1 MPAQS
6 SRLGPEQ
13 LATLR
18 QLAADPLTPAT
29 VGRRARIV
37 LAAAGH
43 PMGTTA
49 DRPVSRAT
57 AARWMRRYE
66 AAGAAGLAD
75 RPRSGR
81 PPANRDAAVRTL
93 LVAPLLAPTV
103 GWTSRTI
110 AELTGHTQSAVARA
124 WTQAYT
130 RGATDLG
137 DHLPAAGLRL
147 VAVAVDAGNSI
158 LVLAG
163 GSQREPV
170 FSGSFMR
177 SPRRPPLQ
185 ALLAA
190 DLLASGRPA
199 TAPPAPDR
207 AGDVALVQAIRRRI
221 GANAPLCVLTRRPLA
236 HPDDGAAD
244 HGHVEVVIGD
254 ASAWQGLL
262 KDLVRRCTRS
272 PAPELLAAQHLVMEW
287 ARGGRSRFEWA
298 VPGTSGPG
306 RASPPARGRAA
317 PRATSQAL
325 ADDVLAV
332 LLDRITSGRLTGG
345 DRVTESFLARSVHA
359 SRSHVRD
366 ALRSLAS
373 SGLVDLE
380 PRRGAVIPTPH
391 VADVA
396 ETYAA
401 RRVLGALIV
410 RRAAHWAPGALIPV
424 ERALQDLVETGR
436 TGNAWATG
444 EADLRFQDTLAG
456 STGMRRI
463 PQMFYGLTAQLRL
476 FIAVMGLDY
485 TYSIPGMCHDDTT
498 LLDRIRARDETGA
511 ARVWHRKIDDAMAY
525 MTTQLSVSGAAPAGL
540 RPIRRS
546 SPGSLTGMLAP

>member
-1 MPAQS
+1 MPAPS

-13 LATLR
+13 VATLR
-18 QLAADPLTPAT
+18 QLTASPQTPAA
-29 VGRRARIV
+29 VARRARII

-43 PMGTTA
+43 PMWTTA
-49 DRPVSRAT
+49 DRPVSEAT

-66 AAGAAGLAD
+66 AAGVTGLAD
-75 RPRSGR
+75 LPRSGR
-81 PPANRDAAVRTL
+81 PPADRDAAMRTL

-110 AELTGHTQSAVARA
+110 GELTGHTQSAVARA
-124 WTQAYT
+124 WTQAYP

-137 DHLPAAGLRL
+137 DRLPAAGLRL
-147 VAVAVDAGNSI
+147 VAVAVDAGNSV

-163 GSQREPV
+163 GGQREPV

-190 DLLASGRPA
+190 DLLSSGGPA
-199 TAPPAPDR
+199 TVPRAPDR
-207 AGDVALVQAIRRRI
+207 AGDMALAQTVRRRV
-221 GANAPLCVLTRRPLA
+221 GASAPVYVLTRHPLA
-236 HPDDGAAD
+236 GPDDGAAG
-244 HGHVEVVIGD
+244 HGQVEVVVAE

-262 KDLVRRCTRS
+262 GDLVRRCTRS
-272 PAPELLAAQHLVMEW
+272 PALELLAAQHLVMQW
-287 ARGGRSRFEWA
+287 ARGDRTRFEWA
-298 VPGTSGPG
+298 VQGTGRPGGV
-306 RASPPARGRAA
+306 SPPALGRTA

-380 PRRGAVIPTPH
+380 PHRGGVIPTPH
-391 VADVA
+391 VADIV

-401 RRVLGALIV
+401 RRALGALVV
-410 RRAAHWAPGALIPV
+410 RRAAHWAPGALTAV
-424 ERALQDLVETGR
+424 ERALQDLIETGR

-444 EADLRFQDTLAG
+444 EADLHFQDTLAG

-498 LLDRIRARDETGA
+498 LLDRIRARDEAGA
-511 ARVWHRKIDDAMAY
+511 ARVWHRKIDDAVAY
-525 MTTQLSVSGAAPAGL
+525 MTTQLSVSSATL
-540 RPIRRS
+540 RSRS
-546 SPGSLTGMLAP
+546 RGGTAKGP

>member
-1 MPAQS
+1 M
-6 SRLGPEQ
+6 
-13 LATLR
+13 LR
-18 QLAADPLTPAT
+18 QLAVSPQTPAT
-29 VGRRARIV
+29 VARRARIV

-43 PMGTTA
+43 PVETTA
-49 DRPVSRAT
+49 ERPVSRAT

-66 AAGAAGLAD
+66 AGGAAGLAD
-75 RPRSGR
+75 LPRSGR
-81 PPANRDAAVRTL
+81 PPADRKAAVHAL

-110 AELTGHTQSAVARA
+110 AELTGHTQSAIARA
-124 WTQAYT
+124 WTQTYT
-130 RGATDLG
+130 RLATDLG
-137 DHLPAAGLRL
+137 DRLPAAGLRL
-147 VAVAVDAGNSI
+147 VAAAVGAGNSV

-163 GSQREPV
+163 GGPPEPV

-190 DLLASGRPA
+190 DLLASGGPA
-199 TAPPAPDR
+199 GPSAPDR
-207 AGDVALVQAIRRRI
+207 AEDVALVQTIRRRV
-221 GANAPLCVLTRRPLA
+221 GLNVPVYVLTRRPLA
-236 HPDDGAAD
+236 GPDNGAAG
-244 HGHVEVVIGD
+244 HGQTEVVVGD

-262 KDLVRRCTRS
+262 QDLVRRCTRS

-287 ARGGRSRFEWA
+287 ARGDRTRFEWA
-298 VPGTSGPG
+298 VPGTS
-306 RASPPARGRAA
+306 PPAGAPPPAADRTA

-332 LLDRITSGRLTGG
+332 MLDRITSGRLTGG
-345 DRVTESFLARSVHA
+345 DRVTESFLARSIHA

-380 PRRGAVIPTPH
+380 THRGAVIPTPD
-391 VADVA
+391 VADVT

-401 RRVLGALIV
+401 RRALGALIV
-410 RRAAHWAPGALIPV
+410 RRAAHWAPGALTPV
-424 ERALQDLVETGR
+424 ERALQDLIETGR
-436 TGNAWATG
+436 TGDAWATG
-444 EADLRFQDTLAG
+444 QADLHFQDILAG

-476 FIAVMGLDY
+476 FIALMGLDY

-498 LLDRIRARDETGA
+498 LLDRIRARDEAAA
-511 ARVWHRKIDDAMAY
+511 ARVWHRKIDDAVAY
-525 MTTQLSVSGAAPAGL
+525 MTTQLSISGAAPRPRPRGGVGRAAQYRLYGAGGPQL
-540 RPIRRS
+540 
-546 SPGSLTGMLAP
+546 PGHLLAGP

>member
-1 MPAQS
+1 MP
-6 SRLGPEQ
+6 SRSGRLRPDQ
-13 LATLR
+13 VATLR
-18 QLAADPLTPAT
+18 QLAVSPHAPAT
-29 VGRRARIV
+29 VARRARIV

-43 PMGTTA
+43 PVRTA
-49 DRPVSRAT
+49 ADQPASKAT
-57 AARWMRRYE
+57 AARWMRRFQT
-66 AAGAAGLAD
+66 AGSAGLAD

-81 PPANRDAAVRTL
+81 PPADRDAAVRTL
-93 LVAPLLAPTV
+93 LAAPLLAPAT
-103 GWTSRTI
+103 GWTSGTI

-137 DHLPAAGLRL
+137 DRLPVAGLRL
-147 VAVAVDAGNSI
+147 VAAAVDAANSV

-163 GSQREPV
+163 GGQREPV

-190 DLLASGRPA
+190 DLLAADGAAP
-199 TAPPAPDR
+199 APPSPDR
-207 AGDVALVQAIRRRI
+207 AGDVALVQAVLRRI
-221 GANAPLCVLTRRPLA
+221 GPNVPAYVLTRRPLA
-236 HPDDGAAD
+236 RPGGEAAG
-244 HGHVEVVIGD
+244 HGQAEIVIGE
-254 ASAWQGLL
+254 AFAWQGLL
-262 KDLVRRCTRS
+262 KELVRRCTRS
-272 PAPELLAAQHLVMEW
+272 PAPELLAAQHQVMEW
-287 ARGGRSRFEWA
+287 ARGDRTRFEWA
-298 VPGTSGPG
+298 VPATGRPG
-306 RASPPARGRAA
+306 RPPPPAAGRTASLAA
-317 PRATSQAL
+317 SQAL

-345 DRVTESFLARSVHA
+345 DRITESFLARSVHA
-359 SRSHVRD
+359 SRSQVRD

-391 VADVA
+391 VADVV

-401 RRVLGALIV
+401 RRALGALVV
-410 RRAAHWAPGALIPV
+410 RRAAHWAPGALTPV
-424 ERALQDLVETGR
+424 ERALQDLIETGR

-444 EADLRFQDTLAG
+444 QADLHFQDTLAH

-463 PQMFYGLTAQLRL
+463 PQMFYALTAQLRL

-498 LLDRIRARDETGA
+498 LLDRIRARDEAGA
-511 ARVWHRKIDDAMAY
+511 ARVWHRKIDDAVAY
-525 MTTQLSVSGAAPAGL
+525 MTTQLSVSGAAP
-540 RPIRRS
+540 RPRPRRGTAQGATS
-546 SPGSLTGMLAP
+546 

>member
-1 MPAQS
+1 MPASS

-13 LATLR
+13 VATLR
-18 QLAADPLTPAT
+18 QLAVSAQTPAT
-29 VGRRARIV
+29 VARRARIV

-49 DRPVSRAT
+49 GRPASKAT
-57 AARWMRRYE
+57 AARWICRYE

-81 PPANRDAAVRTL
+81 PPADRDAALRTL
-93 LVAPLLAPTV
+93 LTAPLLAPTA
-103 GWTSRTI
+103 GWTSGTI

-130 RGATDLG
+130 RGATGLG
-137 DHLPAAGLRL
+137 DRLPAAGLRL
-147 VAVAVDAGNSI
+147 VAAAAGAGNSV

-170 FSGSFMR
+170 FSGPFMR

-185 ALLAA
+185 ALAA
-190 DLLASGRPA
+190 DLLAAGGPA
-199 TAPPAPDR
+199 TTPPAPDR

-221 GANAPLCVLTRRPLA
+221 GANSPVYVLTRCPLA
-236 HPDDGAAD
+236 GPDDSAVG
-244 HGHVEVVIGD
+244 HGQTEVVVGD

-262 KDLVRRCTRS
+262 EDLVLRCTRS

-287 ARGGRSRFEWA
+287 ARGDRSRFEWA
-298 VPGTSGPG
+298 VLGTG
-306 RASPPARGRAA
+306 PPAGAPPPAADRTA
-317 PRATSQAL
+317 PRASSQAL

-332 LLDRITSGRLTGG
+332 LLDRITSGRLSGG

-373 SGLVDLE
+373 SGLVHLE
-380 PRRGAVIPTPH
+380 PGRGAVIPTPH
-391 VADVA
+391 VADVV

-401 RRVLGALIV
+401 RRALGALVV
-410 RRAAHWAPGALIPV
+410 RRAAHWAPGALTPV
-424 ERALQDLVETGR
+424 ERALQDLIETGR

-444 EADLRFQDTLAG
+444 QADLHFQDTLAD

-463 PQMFYGLTAQLRL
+463 PQMFYALTAQLRL
-476 FIAVMGLDY
+476 FVAVMGLDY

-498 LLDRIRARDETGA
+498 LLDRIRARDEAGA
-511 ARVWHRKIDDAMAY
+511 ARVWHRKINDAAAY
-525 MTTQLSVSGAAPAGL
+525 MTTQLSVSSAARVP
-540 RPIRRS
+540 RPRGGTAK
-546 SPGSLTGMLAP
+546 GS